1 MGESLR
7 VTIVYEPGE
16 DPSIVASI
24 LEVHSAHG
32 QGRTREEA
40 RGERDRR
47 EARRRTRRERA

>member
-16 DPSIVASI
+16 DSSIVASI
-24 LEVHSAHG
+24 PEVHSAHG

-47 EARRRTRRERA
+47 EAEATHST

>member
-1 MGESLR
+1 MGESRR

-16 DPSIVASI
+16 DGPIVASI
-24 LEVHSAHG
+24 GGGPQRAR

-47 EARRRTRRERA
+47 EAEAMHST

>member
-7 VTIVYEPGE
+7 VTKVYERGE
-16 DPSIVASI
+16 DGSIVSSI
-24 LEVHSAHG
+24 PEVHSAHG

-47 EARRRTRRERA
+47 EAEATHSA